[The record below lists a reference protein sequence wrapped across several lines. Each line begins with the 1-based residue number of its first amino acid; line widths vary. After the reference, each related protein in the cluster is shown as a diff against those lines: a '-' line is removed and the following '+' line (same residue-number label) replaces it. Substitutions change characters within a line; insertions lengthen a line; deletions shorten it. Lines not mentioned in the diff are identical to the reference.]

1 LSKVVLGIE
10 TGSFLVIL
18 VWYQTQMFSTRS
30 KLTLARATL
39 LQDTPVYVQ
48 FYITARCNLTCKQCN
63 IIYANS
69 DVREATLDEI
79 KKIADNFA
87 EMGVAMVLLTGGE
100 PFTRQ
105 DLPAIIRE
113 FESRGVHVRMQTNG
127 LATDERIHEVVDAG
141 GCDISISLDSLWPGN
156 QDDINGGFNKS
167 WHAALQAMASFTK
180 YLPKEK
186 SFASLGCV
194 IQRDNL
200 GDVED
205 VIRFGT
211 AIDWFSSIVP
221 IHTTTFD
228 RPMNFR
234 SFDQSKRW
242 KQQDLPYLD
251 QLIERIRAMKQEGYL
266 LYDSDQ
272 YLNDIKRFAADQP
285 TTWRERNNHV
295 CDSPNLYFAVL
306 PNGDF
311 APCCDHRLSSNIPTY
326 GENFP
331 EHYRSKL
338 FRDEVLKITKP
349 CSGCM
354 YGSYPE
360 MTISMRYLKAK
371 MERIKTFITSPPTK
385 NWPVTYEQMLTHAER
400 IRNEQRERISLPTH
414 QHRMQLNAGDDQE
427 TIQLS

>member
-1 LSKVVLGIE
+1 
-10 TGSFLVIL
+10 
-18 VWYQTQMFSTRS
+18 MFSTRS
-30 KLTLARATL
+30 QLTLARATL

-79 KKIADNFA
+79 KLMADNFA
-87 EMGVAMVLLTGGE
+87 KMGVAMVLLTGGE

-127 LATDERIHEVVDAG
+127 LATDERIHEVVEAG
-141 GCDISISLDSLWPGN
+141 GRDISISLDSLWPGN
-156 QDDINGGFNKS
+156 QDDINGGFAKS
-167 WHAALQAMASFTK
+167 WHDALRAMASFTK

-211 AIDWFSSIVP
+211 EISWFSSIVP
-221 IHTTTFD
+221 IHVTTFD
-228 RPMNFR
+228 QPMNFR
-234 SFDQSKRW
+234 TFDQSKRW
-242 KQQDLPYLD
+242 KKDELPLVN
-251 QLIERIRAMKQEGYL
+251 QLIERVRAMKDEGYL

-272 YLNDIKRFAADQP
+272 YLDDIKRFAAEQA
-285 TTWRERNNHV
+285 TTWRQRNNNV

-306 PNGDF
+306 PNGNF
-311 APCCDHRLSSNIPTY
+311 APCCDHRLGSNIPTY
-326 GENFP
+326 GANFP
-331 EHYRSKL
+331 EVYRSTV

-354 YGSYPE
+354 YGSFPE

-371 MERIKTFITSPPTK
+371 MERIKTFITSPPSK
-385 NWPVTYEQMLTHAER
+385 KWPVTYEQMLTIAER
-400 IRNEQRERISLPTH
+400 IRTEKRERIQLPGNQSRLT
-414 QHRMQLNAGDDQE
+414 LDANAEQE
-427 TIQLS
+427 VAKLV